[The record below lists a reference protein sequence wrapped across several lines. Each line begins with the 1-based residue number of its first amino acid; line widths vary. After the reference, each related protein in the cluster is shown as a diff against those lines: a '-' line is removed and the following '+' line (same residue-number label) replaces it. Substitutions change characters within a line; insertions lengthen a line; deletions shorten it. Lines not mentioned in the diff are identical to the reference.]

1 MDDDITE
8 AVLSEDTYRQA
19 RATVRQTF
27 SAHVERKVAVAIV
40 TLVLVVPL
48 WPLIA
53 LRQELIRS
61 LEGSATYTLSLG
73 VLALY
78 GVGLAFGTALLLL
91 LQYRRIQTSQLGSK
105 QARKLLRIEDLLTWF
120 LLLGTAFVV
129 LSAGTATVGVLSPAT
144 IERLYGANVVVYRP
158 TETIPLD
165 IRYVSVLG
173 GVLGGVLSVLLLWIR
188 PDTRRD

>member
-27 SAHVERKVAVAIV
+27 STHIERKVVVAIV
-40 TLVLVVPL
+40 TLVVAVSL

-91 LQYRRIQTSQLGSK
+91 WQYRRILTRQFGQK
-105 QARKLLRIEDLLTWF
+105 KARKLLRIEDLLTWF

-129 LSAGTATVGVLSPAT
+129 LATGTAAIGALSPAT
-144 IERLYGANVVVYRP
+144 IERLYAANVVVYRP
-158 TETIPLD
+158 AETVPLD
-165 IRYVSVLG
+165 IRYVSALG

-188 PDTRRD
+188 PDACRD